1 MVIHSIRELNWKRKA
16 KETVSI
22 AGEEGRRRGGMGFL
36 GSGG

>member
-22 AGEEGRRRGGMGFL
+22 AGEEGVGWDSL
-36 GSGG
+36 EVAAD